1 MIFPSDVIILLTNGI
16 QKDKVMEQ
24 RTDPN
29 KKWITVQV
37 DTKLF
42 DALTKYSNDQDRNV
56 SSQVR
61 FFITEAL
68 KKINYI

>member
-1 MIFPSDVIILLTNGI
+1 
-16 QKDKVMEQ
+16 MEQ